1 MYMKNSCL
9 FYLTE
14 VSFTKFLIQRDFK
27 PPETVLFK
35 LIRFTLINEG
45 SLLAFYEIF
54 EIRTVVLRKANLFQN
69 RAKEIVADHNLEG
82 WIYSPSS
89 ACLCF

>member
-1 MYMKNSCL
+1 MKNLCH

-14 VSFTKFLIQRDFK
+14 ISFTKFLIQRDLK
-27 PPETVLFK
+27 PSVTVVFK
-35 LIRFTLINEG
+35 LIRFTLISEG

-69 RAKEIVADHNLEG
+69 RAKEITANHNLEG